1 MYTHTLCLSLT
12 HSFSI
17 YIYMCMCAKSLQSYP
32 TLSDPMDCSPPGSS
46 IHGILQARI
55 LEWIDISSS
64 RGSSR
69 PSDRTQVSCISCIA
83 GGFFSAGLPGSP
95 SFTYTHTHMHPY
107 KYKHTGLSGC
117 ASGEEYACK
126 CRRHRRHGFDPWVGK
141 ILWRRKWKPTLVF
154 LPGEFHGQ
162 RSRLQ
167 SMGLQKTGH
176 N

>member
-1 MYTHTLCLSLT
+1 MQCCTQSLSCVLFFVT
-12 HSFSI
+12 
-17 YIYMCMCAKSLQSYP
+17 P
-32 TLSDPMDCSPPGSS
+32 WTVVCSSV
-46 IHGILQARI
+46 HGILQART

-107 KYKHTGLSGC
+107 KYKHTGLPGC
-117 ASGEEYACK
+117 ASGEEYACQ

-141 ILWRRKWKPTLVF
+141 ILWRRNRLPTSVF
-154 LPGEFHGQ
+154 LPGESQGYRNLVGYTHRIGKSQ
-162 RSRLQ
+162 IWLR
-167 SMGLQKTGH
+167 